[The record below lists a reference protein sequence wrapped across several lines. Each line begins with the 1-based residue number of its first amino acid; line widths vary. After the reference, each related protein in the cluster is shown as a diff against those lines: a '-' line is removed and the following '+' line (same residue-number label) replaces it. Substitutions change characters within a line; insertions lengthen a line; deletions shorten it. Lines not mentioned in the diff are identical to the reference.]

1 MGARVPIGDFAVM
14 SHLSRKALR
23 HYHELGILEP
33 AHIDAATGY
42 RFYDTSQ
49 VDQAQLIRRFRSL
62 EMPIPDIK
70 ALLSAGDAASRTTI
84 IANHL
89 RRMEEQLA
97 QTTNAVAELRE
108 LLEPMGP
115 HPRVELRHEPA
126 VAVWSIRAVV
136 DSVDIDRW
144 FTANMRQLATALTT
158 SGTHPDGPLGGV
170 YDREL
175 FTEER
180 GEATL
185 FVPVAA
191 SVPPPETVRAEML
204 PPADVA
210 VVTHNGSG
218 PGIDRTYGMLG
229 AYVHEHLISHEGPIR
244 EHYVGAPLSN
254 LTDYTATEICW
265 PILDTSALPSLDR

>member
-1 MGARVPIGDFAVM
+1 MGVRVSIGDFAIM
-14 SHLSRKALR
+14 AHLSRKALR

-42 RFYDTSQ
+42 RYYDTSQ

-62 EMPIPDIK
+62 EMSIPDIK

-126 VAVWSIRAVV
+126 AAVWSIRAVV
-136 DSVDIDRW
+136 DSAARAVSSL
-144 FTANMRQLATALTT
+144 ANKPSRSRIRCL
-158 SGTHPDGPLGGV
+158 
-170 YDREL
+170 RERN
-175 FTEER
+175 TPR
-180 GEATL
+180 
-185 FVPVAA
+185 
-191 SVPPPETVRAEML
+191 R
-204 PPADVA
+204 
-210 VVTHNGSG
+210 
-218 PGIDRTYGMLG
+218 
-229 AYVHEHLISHEGPIR
+229 
-244 EHYVGAPLSN
+244 
-254 LTDYTATEICW
+254 
-265 PILDTSALPSLDR
+265 TSAFRLEGF

>member
-1 MGARVPIGDFAVM
+1 MGTRVSIGDFAIM
-14 SHLSRKALR
+14 AHLSRKALR

-33 AHIDAATGY
+33 AYIDAATGY

-62 EMPIPDIK
+62 EMSIPDIK
-70 ALLSAGDAASRTTI
+70 ALLSADDAASRTTI
-84 IANHL
+84 LANHL

-108 LLEPMGP
+108 LLEPMRS

-126 VAVWSIRAVV
+126 AAVWSIRAVV
-136 DSVDIDRW
+136 DSADIDRW
-144 FTANMRQLATALTT
+144 FTASMRQLEIALTT
-158 SGTHPDGPLGGV
+158 SRTHPDGPLGGV

-175 FTEER
+175 FSEER

-191 SVPPPETVRAEML
+191 SIPPPQTVHAETL
-204 PPADVA
+204 PPAEVA
-210 VVTHNGSG
+210 VLTHIG
-218 PGIDRTYGMLG
+218 PASGIDRTYGLLG

-244 EHYVGAPLSN
+244 EHYVGAPLSD
-254 LTDYTATEICW
+254 LTHYTATEICW
-265 PILDTSALPSLDR
+265 PIFNTSASPSL

>member
-1 MGARVPIGDFAVM
+1 MGVRVSIGDFAIM
-14 SHLSRKALR
+14 AHLSRKALR

-33 AHIDAATGY
+33 AYIDAATGY

-62 EMPIPDIK
+62 EMSIPDIK
-70 ALLSAGDAASRTTI
+70 ALLSADDAASRTTI

-97 QTTNAVAELRE
+97 QTANAVTELRE

-136 DSVDIDRW
+136 DSADIDRW
-144 FTANMRQLATALTT
+144 FTANMRQLHLALTT
-158 SGTHPDGPLGGV
+158 SRTHPDGPLGGV

-175 FTEER
+175 FSEER

-191 SVPPPETVRAEML
+191 SIPPPETVHAETL
-204 PPADVA
+204 PAAEVA
-210 VVTHNGSG
+210 VLTHTGSG
-218 PGIDRTYGMLG
+218 SGIDRSYGILG

-244 EHYVGAPLSN
+244 EHYVGAPLSS
-254 LTDYTATEICW
+254 LTHYTATEICW
-265 PILDTSALPSLDR
+265 PIFNTSALRSL